1 MNLIHIVDK
10 LNDKEYIY
18 SNGLEISLQQAANS
32 LVNKLTDAKW
42 STAEYNIHED
52 KCEIFINEQ
61 VIERGWVWNSKNT
74 TKKILYKLSYIP
86 IFNIEQKPKQID
98 QSVQTDEIK
107 DKCTPTTSIN
117 KNTSINF
124 DNFFE
129 VGDIHRSGASARQD
143 DIHRSGA
150 SARQDDIHRSGASA
164 RQDDIHRSGASAR
177 QGDIHRSGA
186 SARQGDYKID
196 LDLGL
201 GYGNNMFDPVN
212 FNPFAQKTNIWS
224 TPSNK
229 YAIDYTVPCILSKS
243 SVKVP
248 LDDKVLPRKNS
259 LDCTIPFIYDLNVEI
274 KKRLTLPNFGLRR
287 FKQE

>member
-86 IFNIEQKPKQID
+86 IFNIEQKPKQIE

-107 DKCTPTTSIN
+107 SNDKCTPATKLYN
-117 KNTSINF
+117 KNTDINF

-129 VGDIHRSGASARQD
+129 VGD
-143 DIHRSGA
+143 
-150 SARQDDIHRSGASA
+150 
-164 RQDDIHRSGASAR
+164 
-177 QGDIHRSGA
+177 
-186 SARQGDYKID
+186 YKI
-196 LDLGL
+196 DLGL
-201 GYGNNMFDPVN
+201 GYANNTFDPVK
-212 FNPFAQKTNIWS
+212 FNPFAQKKNIWS

-229 YAIDYTVPCILSKS
+229 YAIDYTVPLDC
-243 SVKVP
+243 KVP
-248 LDDKVLPRKNS
+248 LILPSKNS
-259 LDCTIPFIYDLNVEI
+259 LDCNVNNPFIYDLNVEI
-274 KKRLTLPNFGLRR
+274 KKKLTLPNFGLRR

>member
-61 VIERGWVWNSKNT
+61 VTERGWVWNSKNT

-86 IFNIEQKPKQID
+86 IFNIEQKPKQIE

-107 DKCTPTTSIN
+107 TNAILRELCTPATKLYN
-117 KNTSINF
+117 KNTDINF

-129 VGDIHRSGASARQD
+129 VGDLQSASV
-143 DIHRSGA
+143 
-150 SARQDDIHRSGASA
+150 
-164 RQDDIHRSGASAR
+164 
-177 QGDIHRSGA
+177 
-186 SARQGDYKID
+186 RQGDYKID

-248 LDDKVLPRKNS
+248 CILSKSSVKVPLDDKVLPRKNS

>member
-61 VIERGWVWNSKNT
+61 VTERGWVWNSKNT

-86 IFNIEQKPKQID
+86 IFNIEQKPKQIE

-107 DKCTPTTSIN
+107 TNAILRELCTPATKLYN
-117 KNTSINF
+117 KNTDINF

-129 VGDIHRSGASARQD
+129 VCDLHRSGASARQD
-143 DIHRSGA
+143 DL
-150 SARQDDIHRSGASA
+150 
-164 RQDDIHRSGASAR
+164 
-177 QGDIHRSGA
+177 HRSGA

-229 YAIDYTVPCILSKS
+229 YAIDYTVPCLLSKS

-259 LDCTIPFIYDLNVEI
+259 LDCTSPFIYDLNVEI

>member
-18 SNGLEISLQQAANS
+18 SNGLEISLHQAANS
-32 LVNKLTDAKW
+32 LVNKLTDEKW

-74 TKKILYKLSYIP
+74 TKKILYKLSYLP
-86 IFNIEQKPKQID
+86 IFNIEQKPKQIE

-107 DKCTPTTSIN
+107 TNDKCTPVTKLYN
-117 KNTSINF
+117 KNTDINF
-124 DNFFE
+124 DDFFE
-129 VGDIHRSGASARQD
+129 VCDLY
-143 DIHRSGA
+143 
-150 SARQDDIHRSGASA
+150 
-164 RQDDIHRSGASAR
+164 
-177 QGDIHRSGA
+177 RSGA

-196 LDLGL
+196 LGL
-201 GYGNNMFDPVN
+201 GYANNTFDPVKC
-212 FNPFAQKTNIWS
+212 NPFAQKKNIWS

-229 YAIDYTVPCILSKS
+229 YAIDYNVPLDC
-243 SVKVP
+243 KVP
-248 LDDKVLPRKNS
+248 LILPMKNS
-259 LDCTIPFIYDLNVEI
+259 LDCNVNNPFIYDLNVEI
-274 KKRLTLPNFGLRR
+274 KKQLTLPNFGLRH

>member
-18 SNGLEISLQQAANS
+18 SDGLEISLQQAANS
-32 LVNKLTDAKW
+32 LVNKLSDAKW

-86 IFNIEQKPKQID
+86 IFNIEQKPKQIE

-107 DKCTPTTSIN
+107 TNAILGELCTQTKKLYN
-117 KNTSINF
+117 KNTDINF

-129 VGDIHRSGASARQD
+129 VGDLYQSGASD
-143 DIHRSGA
+143 
-150 SARQDDIHRSGASA
+150 
-164 RQDDIHRSGASAR
+164 
-177 QGDIHRSGA
+177 
-186 SARQGDYKID
+186 RQGDYKID
-196 LDLGL
+196 LGL
-201 GYGNNMFDPVN
+201 GYANNTFDPVK
-212 FNPFAQKTNIWS
+212 FNPFVQKKNIWS

-229 YAIDYTVPCILSKS
+229 YAIDYTVPLECK
-243 SVKVP
+243 VKVP
-248 LDDKVLPRKNS
+248 LIQNS
-259 LDCTIPFIYDLNVEI
+259 LDCNVNNPFIYPGTDLNVEI
-274 KKRLTLPNFGLRR
+274 KKKLTLPNFGLRR